1 MKKIII
7 LLSIFVFSLPVNAA
21 VRQSELRDL
30 KRNIV
35 AKEWPACVSPKN
47 YYDQVYCST
56 KVYGLIDSALNKQY
70 SKTIK
75 RLTSNQV
82 KQLKKVQISW
92 IRSRDDNCAKVD
104 DNGSVILNLG
114 CSTSTTVESLYY
126 LQQMDKYPSDFN
138 MLISEYINRN

>member
-7 LLSIFVFSLPVNAA
+7 LLWMFVFSLPVNAA
-21 VRQSELRDL
+21 VKQSELRNL
-30 KRNIV
+30 ERSIV
-35 AKEWPACVSPKN
+35 AKEWPACVSPRS

-56 KVYGLIDSALNKQY
+56 KVYGLVDSALNKQY

-92 IRSRDDNCAKVD
+92 IRSRDDKCAKVD
-104 DNGSVILNLG
+104 NDGSVILNLG

-126 LQQMDKYPSDFN
+126 LQQMDTYPSDFD
-138 MLISEYINRN
+138 MLISEYVNRN